1 MIVSYNWLKEL
12 VKLNVPAEKLA
23 EEMSLYSIEVESFKK
38 LVEATNL
45 VVGHVIEK
53 KPHEYNISQDNS
65 LKTSTQDNHN
75 KQQKKIQNQRTITSE
90 KLLIEENV
98 QNIEQNIEIN
108 ENYQQPKTNDEI
120 IQNTNPQQSK
130 QSNFSHTL
138 NSGEQLSMIDLNDD
152 LRSKHNS

>member
-53 KPHEYNISQDNS
+53 KPHENSDHLVLFSQG
-65 LKTSTQDNHN
+65 L
-75 KQQKKIQNQRTITSE
+75 QNA
-90 KLLIEENV
+90 N
-98 QNIEQNIEIN
+98 NNN
-108 ENYQQPKTNDEI
+108 
-120 IQNTNPQQSK
+120 
-130 QSNFSHTL
+130 
-138 NSGEQLSMIDLNDD
+138 QL
-152 LRSKHNS
+152 